1 LSTHRPFRFGAIFS
15 DPPTPSSA
23 AEVARKL
30 EGEGFDTLLSA
41 DHYMN
46 PVACGPLLMAAA
58 CATTTLRVGSYV
70 YDNDFR
76 HPAMLAKEAATIDI
90 LSNGRFELG
99 LGAGWHK
106 GEYDAVGLSFDPP
119 GVRARR
125 FEEAIEVIRPM
136 LSGQTVSF
144 AGAHYT
150 LSGYAGTA
158 MPIQHPIPLLIG
170 GGGPR
175 MLHLAAR
182 HADIVGLGPQSRPG
196 GGVTTSG
203 FARAAFD
210 STIAVLDDALSAS
223 GRTDGGPERN
233 VLLFGISSS
242 IDSITEGDRVLR
254 FVPRELLDTSP
265 YVLLGDVEAMVDGL
279 LERRDRWGVTYF
291 ASWVDQ
297 IEPLIP
303 VVRRLAATR

>member
-1 LSTHRPFRFGAIFS
+1 
-15 DPPTPSSA
+15 
-23 AEVARKL
+23 
-30 EGEGFDTLLSA
+30 
-41 DHYMN
+41 M
-46 PVACGPLLMAAA
+46 LMAAA
-58 CATTTLRVGSYV
+58 CATTTLRIGSFV

-76 HPAMLAKEAATIDI
+76 HPALLAKEAATMDI

-136 LSGQTVSF
+136 LSGQTVNF
-144 AGAHYT
+144 AGDHYA
-150 LSGYAGTA
+150 LSGYSGTA
-158 MPIQHPIPLLIG
+158 MPIQQPIPLLIA

-175 MLHLAAR
+175 MLRLAAR
-182 HADIVGLGPQSRPG
+182 RADIVGLGPQSRPG

-203 FARAAFD
+203 FARESFD

-223 GRTDGGPERN
+223 GRSDGGPERN

-242 IDSITEGDRVLR
+242 IDSIVEGDRVLR
-254 FVPRELLDTSP
+254 FVPSELLETSP
-265 YVLLGDVEAMVDGL
+265 YILLGDVDAMVDGL

-291 ASWVDQ
+291 VSWVDQ
-297 IEPLIP
+297 IEALIP
-303 VVRRLAATR
+303 VVRRLAASR